1 LTSSELE
8 TPPLDTARRLA
19 EDGDLDGAAAIL
31 AELASAPGGPD
42 VAQAAVGLA
51 VVLDQRGDVDGAR
64 AAARTALATGHP
76 EFAAQAAC
84 HLAQGFEREGR
95 YGQARGAWQAVLGV
109 GTPAYVPLA
118 HLALARLAVETG
130 EYDEAET
137 ELRAAIDAG
146 DATMARRGDGQGA
159 VGDAPRDSG
168 HHTADG
174 DRRHA
179 AQTVGGAHA
188 GQVGQPGQGGTH
200 AGQRGTDVGQAG
212 QSGADVRVHAIQQLA
227 DLLMERGE
235 PGEAAEVLLDGLEDA
250 GGDDAA
256 RLRVQLGIAHLEL
269 ACAEFAGAV
278 EDDGE
283 AQTTALAVELLARTL
298 PLRGRADDADQVWAY
313 GLNHEDETLAS
324 EVRLRYD
331 RG

>member
-1 LTSSELE
+1 MTSSELE

-64 AAARTALATGHP
+64 TAARTALATGHP

-118 HLALARLAVETG
+118 HLALARLAAETG

-137 ELRAAIDAG
+137 ELRAAIDTG
-146 DATMARRGDGQGA
+146 RATPARRGDGKVADDAGA
-159 VGDAPRDSG
+159 AMGD
-168 HHTADG
+168 
-174 DRRHA
+174 
-179 AQTVGGAHA
+179 
-188 GQVGQPGQGGTH
+188 
-200 AGQRGTDVGQAG
+200 
-212 QSGADVRVHAIQQLA
+212 ADVRVHAVQQLA
-227 DLLMERGE
+227 DLLIERGE
-235 PGEAAEVLLDGLEDA
+235 PGEAAEVLLDALEDA
-250 GGDDAA
+250 SGDDVA

-278 EDDGE
+278 EDGGE
-283 AQTTALAVELLARTL
+283 APTSALAIELLARTL

-313 GLNHEDETLAS
+313 GMDHEDETLAS